1 MPNALNRLGVVLDK
15 TQRTIATIVTVNSNG
30 TTLVKYSDSSQSI
43 AIGDSVQEGAVY
55 VENGRVVGAAPTL
68 PYTEI
73 EV

>member
-1 MPNALNRLGVVLDK
+1 MSNALNRLGVVLDK
-15 TQRTIATIVTVNSNG
+15 TQRTIATVVTVNPNG
-30 TTLVKYSDSSQSI
+30 TTLVRYSDSSQSI
-43 AIGDSVQEGAVY
+43 AIGDSVPEGGVY

>member
-1 MPNALNRLGVVLDK
+1 MSNALNRLGVVLDK
-15 TQRTIATIVTVNSNG
+15 TQRTIATVVTVNPNG
-30 TTLVKYSDSSQSI
+30 TTLVKYSDSSQSV

>member
-1 MPNALNRLGVVLDK
+1 MSNALNRLGVVLDK
-15 TQRTIATIVTVNSNG
+15 TQRTIATVVTVNPNG

>member
-1 MPNALNRLGVVLDK
+1 MSNALNRLGVVLDK
-15 TQRTIATIVTVNSNG
+15 TQRTIATIVTVNPNG
-30 TTLVKYSDSSQSI
+30 TTLVKYSDSSQSV